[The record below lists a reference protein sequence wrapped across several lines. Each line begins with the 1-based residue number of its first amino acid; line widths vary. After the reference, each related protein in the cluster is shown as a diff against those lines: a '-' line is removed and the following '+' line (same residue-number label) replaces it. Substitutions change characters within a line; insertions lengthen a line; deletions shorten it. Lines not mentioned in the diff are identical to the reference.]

1 MGRDSSSTI
10 PGDNPARCHSL
21 VITTPILLACSGR
34 GVDAYGM
41 LKKLLA
47 LDSDQERIDLVA
59 ADFNSKADLF
69 AEVGTFELLE
79 ALGISPDEGDM
90 EQYMYARDF
99 RLNDA
104 WDESLVEDL
113 APYVTPERLKVI
125 AEAHREDSDDL
136 ELTAHEERV
145 MQLLQDIDRCEH
157 NFPDFAIRDWAL
169 DATDGTVLSF
179 RGHVGD
185 AGEVYDLLGP
195 YELREGYP
203 EIDGVEFDSFFLK
216 HELAGL
222 RLGASD
228 NKD

>member
-1 MGRDSSSTI
+1 
-10 PGDNPARCHSL
+10 
-21 VITTPILLACSGR
+21 
-34 GVDAYGM
+34 M

-59 ADFNSKADLF
+59 ADYNSKADLF
-69 AEVGTFELLE
+69 AKIETYELLE
-79 ALGISPDEGDM
+79 ALGVSPEEGEM

-113 APYVTPERLKVI
+113 APYVTPERLKAI
-125 AEAHREDSDDL
+125 AEAHMEGSDDL

-169 DATDGTVLSF
+169 DATDGTVLFF

-185 AGEVYDLLGP
+185 AGEVYDLLSP

-203 EIDGVEFDSFFLK
+203 EIDGVRFDSFSLEI
-216 HELAGL
+216 ELAGL
-222 RLGASD
+222 RRGSSG
-228 NKD
+228 KKG

>member
-1 MGRDSSSTI
+1 
-10 PGDNPARCHSL
+10 
-21 VITTPILLACSGR
+21 
-34 GVDAYGM
+34 M

-59 ADFNSKADLF
+59 ADYNSKADLF
-69 AEVGTFELLE
+69 AEIGTFELLE
-79 ALGISPDEGDM
+79 ALGVSPDEGDM
-90 EQYMYARDF
+90 EQYMYAQDF

-104 WDESLVEDL
+104 WEESLVEDL

-125 AEAHREDSDDL
+125 ADAHMEGSDDL

-157 NFPDFAIRDWAL
+157 NFSDFAIRDWAL
-169 DATDGTVLSF
+169 DATDGTVLCF

-185 AGEVYDLLGP
+185 AGEVYDLLSP

-203 EIDGVEFDSFFLK
+203 EIDGVLFDSFSLEI
-216 HELAGL
+216 ELAGL
-222 RLGASD
+222 RLGASG

>member
-1 MGRDSSSTI
+1 
-10 PGDNPARCHSL
+10 
-21 VITTPILLACSGR
+21 
-34 GVDAYGM
+34 M
-41 LKKLLA
+41 LEKLFA

-59 ADFNSKADLF
+59 ADYNSKADLF
-69 AEVGTFELLE
+69 AEIGTYQLLE
-79 ALGISPDEGDM
+79 ALGVSPDEGEM
-90 EQYMYARDF
+90 EAYMYARDF

-113 APYVTPERLKVI
+113 APYVSPERLKVI
-125 AEAHREDSDDL
+125 AEAHMEGSDDL

-145 MQLLQDIDRCEH
+145 LQLLQDIHRCEH

-169 DATDGTVLSF
+169 DATDGTVLCF

-185 AGEVYDLLGP
+185 AGEVYGLLSP

-203 EIDGVEFDSFFLK
+203 EIDGVLFDSFSLEI
-216 HELAGL
+216 ELAGL
-222 RLGASD
+222 RLGASG

>member
-1 MGRDSSSTI
+1 
-10 PGDNPARCHSL
+10 
-21 VITTPILLACSGR
+21 
-34 GVDAYGM
+34 M

-59 ADFNSKADLF
+59 ADYNAKTDLF
-69 AEVGTFELLE
+69 AKVGTYELIE
-79 ALGISPDEGDM
+79 ALGVSPDEGEM

-125 AEAHREDSDDL
+125 ADAHMEGSDDL

-157 NFPDFAIRDWAL
+157 NFSDFAIRDWAL
-169 DATDGTVLSF
+169 DATDGTVLCF

-185 AGEVYDLLGP
+185 AGEVYDLLSP

-203 EIDGVEFDSFFLK
+203 EIDGVLFDSFSLEI
-216 HELAGL
+216 ELAGL
-222 RLGASD
+222 RLGASG

>member
-1 MGRDSSSTI
+1 
-10 PGDNPARCHSL
+10 
-21 VITTPILLACSGR
+21 
-34 GVDAYGM
+34 M
-41 LKKLLA
+41 LEKLFA
-47 LDSDQERIDLVA
+47 LDSDQGRIDLVA
-59 ADFNSKADLF
+59 ADYNSKADLF
-69 AEVGTFELLE
+69 AEIGTFELLE

-104 WDESLVEDL
+104 WDESLVDDL
-113 APYVTPERLKVI
+113 APYVTPERLKGI
-125 AEAHREDSDDL
+125 AEAHMEGSDAL
-136 ELTAHEERV
+136 KLTAHEERV
-145 MQLLQDIDRCEH
+145 LQLLQDIHRCEH

-169 DATDGTVLSF
+169 DATDGTVLCF

-203 EIDGVEFDSFFLK
+203 EIDGVLFDSFSLEI
-216 HELAGL
+216 ELAGL
-222 RLGASD
+222 RLGASG

>member
-1 MGRDSSSTI
+1 
-10 PGDNPARCHSL
+10 
-21 VITTPILLACSGR
+21 
-34 GVDAYGM
+34 M

-59 ADFNSKADLF
+59 ADYNSKADLF
-69 AEVGTFELLE
+69 AEIGTFELLE
-79 ALGISPDEGDM
+79 ALGVSPDEGDM
-90 EQYMYARDF
+90 EPYMYARDF

-125 AEAHREDSDDL
+125 EEAHMEGSDDL

-169 DATDGTVLSF
+169 EATDGTVLCF

-185 AGEVYDLLGP
+185 AGEVYDLLSP
-195 YELREGYP
+195 YELRKGYP
-203 EIDGVEFDSFFLK
+203 EIDGVLFDSFSMEIELK
-216 HELAGL
+216 GL
-222 RLGASD
+222 RIRPPKSQS
-228 NKD
+228 

>member
-1 MGRDSSSTI
+1 
-10 PGDNPARCHSL
+10 
-21 VITTPILLACSGR
+21 
-34 GVDAYGM
+34 M

-59 ADFNSKADLF
+59 ADYNSKADLF
-69 AEVGTFELLE
+69 AKIETYELLE
-79 ALGISPDEGDM
+79 ALGVSPDEGEM

-113 APYVTPERLKVI
+113 APYVTQERLKAI
-125 AEAHREDSDDL
+125 AEAHMEGSDDL
-136 ELTAHEERV
+136 ELTDHEERV

-169 DATDGTVLSF
+169 DATDGTVLFF

-185 AGEVYDLLGP
+185 AGEVYDLLSP

-203 EIDGVEFDSFFLK
+203 EIDGVPFDSFSLEI
-216 HELAGL
+216 ELAGL
-222 RLGASD
+222 RRGSSG
-228 NKD
+228 KKG

>member
-1 MGRDSSSTI
+1 
-10 PGDNPARCHSL
+10 
-21 VITTPILLACSGR
+21 
-34 GVDAYGM
+34 
-41 LKKLLA
+41 

-79 ALGISPDEGDM
+79 ALGVCPDEGDM
-90 EQYMYARDF
+90 TQYLHAQDF
-99 RLNDA
+99 RLDDA
-104 WDESLVEDL
+104 WNESLCEDL
-113 APYVTPERLKVI
+113 APYVTPERLAAIGVAYEQDI
-125 AEAHREDSDDL
+125 NGI

-169 DATDGTVLSF
+169 DATDGTVLFF

-203 EIDGVEFDSFFLK
+203 EIDGVLFDSFSLEI
-216 HELAGL
+216 ELAGL
-222 RLGASD
+222 RLGASG